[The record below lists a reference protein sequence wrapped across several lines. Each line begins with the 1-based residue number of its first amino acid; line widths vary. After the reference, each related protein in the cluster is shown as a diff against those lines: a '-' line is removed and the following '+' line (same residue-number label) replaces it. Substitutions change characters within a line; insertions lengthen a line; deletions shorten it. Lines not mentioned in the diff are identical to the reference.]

1 MCHTS
6 LAPSWEKTECGYW
19 RKLIRELPYW
29 GNPGIIC
36 LRRRRCSPPSEA
48 TFTSS
53 RFNFHI
59 VCKVELKGNEDFFM
73 LCCDID
79 TKIILPSL
87 LAQASSFFNR
97 SKAIYHFLWPWKRE
111 WQKEKLALAWNRAA
125 FIGHLCYGLLKQPF
139 PLFLYV
145 FFFFYACAAVPTM
158 PFKSFCNRPLGW
170 PCPSSFNHGV
180 FYFRL
185 QSSSWRRLWVKQ
197 RGFFACLCLLQ
208 PREMLSFANL
218 RSAV

>member
-1 MCHTS
+1 M
-6 LAPSWEKTECGYW
+6 KTFLCSAVTLTP
-19 RKLIRELPYW
+19 KLSCLP
-29 GNPGIIC
+29 
-36 LRRRRCSPPSEA
+36 
-48 TFTSS
+48 SS
-53 RFNFHI
+53 RR
-59 VCKVELKGNEDFFM
+59 
-73 LCCDID
+73 
-79 TKIILPSL
+79 PP
-87 LAQASSFFNR
+87 R
-97 SKAIYHFLWPWKRE
+97 FLTDPRPFITYSGRGARE